1 MNRSLRAPGL
11 PPVLV
16 ALAVLVVLADA
27 TLVTGAVLGDRAGP
41 IRDAVRTVTTATGTA
56 FGGSGGDAPGEA
68 DGRIGDREVTI
79 DDDVPAV
86 TRLDPELR
94 AAVRAASRAAEADG
108 IAVHLTSGWRSE
120 HYQQSLL
127 DEAVATYGSREE
139 ASRWVAS
146 PTTSAHVTGDAV
158 DVGPTD
164 AAYWFSQ
171 HGARFGLC
179 QVYGNEIWHYE
190 LRDTTDGTC
199 PPPLADGAA
208 AG

>member
-1 MNRSLRAPGL
+1 MNRSPRAPGL

-16 ALAVLVVLADA
+16 ALATLVALAAA
-27 TLVTGAVLGDRAGP
+27 TLVVGAVLEGRAGP
-41 IRDAVRTVTTATGTA
+41 VRDAVRAVTTATA
-56 FGGSGGDAPGEA
+56 LGGLDEGAPGEA

-94 AAVRAASRAAEADG
+94 AAVREASRAAEAEG
-108 IAVHLTSGWRSE
+108 IEVRLTSGWRSE
-120 HYQQSLL
+120 AYQQSLL

-146 PTTSAHVTGDAV
+146 PATSAHVTGDAV

-164 AAYWFSQ
+164 AAYWFAE
-171 HGARFGLC
+171 HGARLGLC

-190 LRDTTDGTC
+190 LRATTDGTC
-199 PPPLADGAA
+199 PPPLPDGAA